1 MTTGSNSITPIEL
14 SAEEAGRVREAFTD
28 FAWGPDVPVAPA
40 IDDARARFVRAMPER
55 VLDALDAMST
65 GAGPAAIVLGG
76 LPFDPTIKTGPRDPM
91 IAYPDKVDSL
101 SEGLALGAAAYQG
114 DPYGISDEGDG
125 VVNNLSPTQADI
137 ERHTGNGSR
146 RKLGLHIENAAPRRL
161 PPGISPDGL
170 VLLGISGD
178 PIGNP
183 PTMVSDARLAYAD
196 CSDAT
201 QQRLLEPVDLKVP
214 ERWRAGFPAAQ
225 AHAPVVAVTDGVA
238 DFAFAFY
245 GDMTT
250 ASDTAGQAALA
261 EFEAALEARAIALW
275 VLPGTMA
282 VISNQVAAHGR
293 GSFEAGFTAD
303 GLPLRWLQ
311 RVFWTKNIGRFEEF
325 EEPTSRVYNPG
336 RKR

>member
-1 MTTGSNSITPIEL
+1 MTTASKSILAIEL
-14 SAEEAGRVREAFTD
+14 EAEEAGRVREAFD
-28 FAWGPDVPVAPA
+28 GFSWGPDVPVLPA
-40 IDDARARFVRAMPER
+40 IDDARASFGRAMPGR
-55 VLDALDAMST
+55 VLDALNAMRT
-65 GAGPAAIVLGG
+65 GTGPAVVVLGG

-91 IAYPDKVDSL
+91 IAYPDKADRL

-114 DPYGISDEGDG
+114 DAYGIVDEGDG
-125 VVNNLSPTQADI
+125 VVNNLSPTLADI

-170 VLLGISGD
+170 VLLGISRD

-183 PTMVSDARLAYAD
+183 PTMVADARLAYGD
-196 CSDAT
+196 CSEAT
-201 QQRLLEPVDLKVP
+201 QLRLLEPVDIKVP

-225 AHAPVVAVTDGVA
+225 VHAPVVSVTNGVA

-250 ASDTAGQAALA
+250 ASDLAGQLALA
-261 EFEAALEARAIALW
+261 EFEAALEARATALR

-282 VISNQVAAHGR
+282 IISNRVAAHGR

-303 GLPLRWLQ
+303 GLPFRWLQ
-311 RVFWTKNIGRFEEF
+311 RVFWTQDIGRFEEF
-325 EEPTSRVYNPG
+325 EEPTCRVYNPG